1 MKTPVIAIYHHP
13 QECGEPYVA
22 IVSQQTG
29 EILESVTIP
38 ENYYDSGI
46 EMITSTIPVRTFTEH
61 ICQALHEPTLE
72 IVRPKSQFGVHPRD
86 HKFRPLKV
94 TITKYDPDILPTWD
108 ADVLVEEYISDFT
121 FKYDPGKDTFSQ
133 TLESQGIPMAEWP
146 LPVRQKTNVLD
157 FLKSVASS
165 YKNYHLVNLIQ
176 IG

>member
-1 MKTPVIAIYHHP
+1 MTPIIAIYHHP
-13 QECGEPYVA
+13 QECGDPFLA
-22 IVSQQTG
+22 IISQQTG

-86 HKFRPLKV
+86 HKFRPIKV

-108 ADVLVEEYISDFT
+108 ADILVEEYIEKT
-121 FKYDPGKDTFSQ
+121 QFKYSSSKDTFKQ
-133 TLESQGIPMAEWP
+133 TMDAQGFDLSSWP
-146 LPVRQKTNVLD
+146 YHKRKRTPLMEFLRSVL
-157 FLKSVASS
+157 SS